1 MSVEVRIDP
10 DVIVQGASELA
21 SIRTGL
27 PSGQLPGVSGL
38 GDQMVRTTLEHLE
51 EWWVTMNA
59 GTADDVRA
67 LARTVETVTA
77 AQVIRDHE
85 AAVDLRTSGAPFAS
99 FRTE

>member
-1 MSVEVRIDP
+1 MSAEVRIDP
-10 DVIVQGASELA
+10 DVIAQGASELS

-38 GDQMVRTTLEHLE
+38 GDRIVRTTLEQLE

-59 GTADDVRA
+59 GTAEDVRA

-85 AAVDLRTSGAPFAS
+85 AAVDLRTSSDPFAS
-99 FRTE
+99 FLAE